1 MNWTSIIAIY
11 ALFWVLSAFVILP
24 IGVRSYEE
32 LGMEKVPGQSDGV
45 PGNFRPGLIL
55 LRTTLLSAAAFGV
68 FYANYVYGWIDRHT
82 FDFLI
87 AGPEASAD

>member
-11 ALFWVLSAFVILP
+11 ALFWVLSAFVVLP

-32 LGMEKVPGQSDGV
+32 MGLEKSPGQADGV

-55 LRTTLLSAAAFGV
+55 MRTTLLSAALFGL
-68 FYANYVYGWIDRHT
+68 FYVNYIYGWIDRHS

-87 AGPEASAD
+87 AGPAD

>member
-32 LGMEKVPGQSDGV
+32 LGMEKVPGQADGV
-45 PGNFRPGLIL
+45 PGNFRPVLIL

>member
-32 LGMEKVPGQSDGV
+32 MGLEKVPGQADGA
-45 PGNFRPGLIL
+45 PGNFRPGVIL
-55 LRTTLLSAAAFGV
+55 LRTTLLSAALFGL
-68 FYANYVYGWIDRHT
+68 FYANYVYGWIDRHC

-87 AGPEASAD
+87 AGPEATAD

>member
-11 ALFWVLSAFVILP
+11 ALFWVLSAFVVLP

-32 LGMEKVPGQSDGV
+32 MGLEKVPGQADGA
-45 PGNFRPGLIL
+45 PGNFRPGVIL
-55 LRTTLLSAAAFGV
+55 LRTTLLSAVLFGL
-68 FYANYVYGWIDRHT
+68 FYANYVYGWIDRHS

-87 AGPEASAD
+87 AGPEATAD

>member
-24 IGVRSYEE
+24 IGIRSQEE
-32 LGMEKVPGQSDGV
+32 LGIEKVPGQADGV
-45 PGNFRPGLIL
+45 PGNFRPSLIL
-55 LRTTLLSAAAFGV
+55 LRTTLLSAAAFGL
-68 FYANYVYGWIDRHT
+68 FYANYSYGWVDRHS

-87 AGPEASAD
+87 AGPEASSD

>member
-32 LGMEKVPGQSDGV
+32 MGLEKVPGQADGA
-45 PGNFRPGLIL
+45 PGNFRPGVIL
-55 LRTTLLSAAAFGV
+55 LRTTLLSAVLFGL
-68 FYANYVYGWIDRHT
+68 FYANYVYGWIDRHS

-87 AGPEASAD
+87 AGPEATAD

>member
-32 LGMEKVPGQSDGV
+32 MGLEKVPGQADGA
-45 PGNFRPGLIL
+45 PGNFRPGVIL
-55 LRTTLLSAAAFGV
+55 FRTTLLSAVLFGL
-68 FYANYVYGWIDRHT
+68 FYANYVYGWIDRHS

-87 AGPEASAD
+87 AGPEATAN

>member
-11 ALFWVLSAFVILP
+11 ALFWVLSAFVVLP

-32 LGMEKVPGQSDGV
+32 LGLKKIPGQADGV
-45 PGNFRPGLIL
+45 PGNFRPRLIL
-55 LRTTLLSAAAFGV
+55 LRTTLLSAAAFGL

-87 AGPEASAD
+87 AGPEASAN

>member
-11 ALFWVLSAFVILP
+11 ALFWVLSAFVVLP

-32 LGMEKVPGQSDGV
+32 LGLEKIPGQADGV
-45 PGNFRPGLIL
+45 PGNFRPRLIL
-55 LRTTLLSAAAFGV
+55 LRTTLLSAAAFGL

-82 FDFLI
+82 LDFLI
-87 AGPEASAD
+87 AGPEASVN